1 MNMILLFSHKLTDT
15 QIKDAIENLKITNF
29 KYLPNNLQKI
39 WSNVPSELVDL
50 EEYSKQFKDFVRL
63 VAKKGDYVLIQG
75 DFGLT
80 CKMVEW
86 CKKNGFIPVYSTT
99 KRDVIE
105 EVKNAKVV
113 KISKFKHVMFRKF

>member
-1 MNMILLFSHKLTDT
+1 MNMVLLFSHKLTDT
-15 QIKDAIENLKITNF
+15 QTKDAIENLKVTNF
-29 KYLPNNLQKI
+29 RYLPDNLQKV

-86 CKKNGFIPVYSTT
+86 CKQNGYIPVYSTT

-105 EVKNAKVV
+105 EVKNGKVV
-113 KISKFKHVMFRKF
+113 KTSKFEHKLFRKY